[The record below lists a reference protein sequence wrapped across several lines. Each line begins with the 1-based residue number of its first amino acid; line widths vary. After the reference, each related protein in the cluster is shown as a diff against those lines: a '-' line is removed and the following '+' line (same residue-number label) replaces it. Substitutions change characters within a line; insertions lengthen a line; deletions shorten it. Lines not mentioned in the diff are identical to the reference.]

1 MQHCSKQNVTAKPLH
16 IFCSTAANIYA
27 VPLQHIY
34 SGTAKKTCSSRK
46 IRLEIESETYLQTEF
61 RTVAID
67 VPVSC
72 RFDGHRAGQEERIT
86 GFQTERELG
95 IIQIMSPIP
104 TVHIDIGTQIH
115 ANLVEIIT
123 STYTQRIDIEVRPS
137 GIPSSPSMHQ
147 QGDVVEQES
156 TSLGFKAKTC
166 LVGSR
171 VMRKLPNR

>member
-1 MQHCSKQNVTAKPLH
+1 MQHCSKQKRYCKTTAYLLQYCCKHL
-16 IFCSTAANIYA
+16 CSATATH
-27 VPLQHIY
+27 LQRHC
-34 SGTAKKTCSSRK
+34 KKTCSSRK

-156 TSLGFKAKTC
+156 TSLASRPK
-166 LVGSR
+166 LVLS
-171 VMRKLPNR
+171 VPVS

>member
-1 MQHCSKQNVTAKPLH
+1 M
-16 IFCSTAANIYA
+16 
-27 VPLQHIY
+27 
-34 SGTAKKTCSSRK
+34 
-46 IRLEIESETYLQTEF
+46 RLEIESETYFQTKF
-61 RTVAID
+61 RTVVVN
-67 VPVSC
+67 VPISS
-72 RFDGHRAGQEERIT
+72 RLNGYRTRQEERIT

-137 GIPSSPSMHQ
+137 GIPSSPGMHQ

-171 VMRKLPNR
+171 VMRKFPSGDVRVLTRLSSFKLCRSCPCDTAQGIE